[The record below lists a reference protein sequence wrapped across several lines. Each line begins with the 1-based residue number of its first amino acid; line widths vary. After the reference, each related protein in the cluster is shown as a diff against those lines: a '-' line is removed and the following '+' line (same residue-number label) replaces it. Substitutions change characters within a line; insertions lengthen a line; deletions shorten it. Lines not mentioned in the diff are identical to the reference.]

1 MEFSVTLDKINSF
14 YYVGERMTLPS
25 DIMRYYEFGEVAVFW
40 LRNGGR
46 ENHVVGVKF
55 SQEGGVNRFYIAW
68 EFTIDNWDKY
78 QDKASYVIKAEKD
91 GVHIIQI
98 GKTDCVIY
106 KLDPDTGKV
115 LSKELSK
122 W

>member
-1 MEFSVTLDKINSF
+1 MFIILDAINQFSYGGTKF
-14 YYVGERMTLPS
+14 ELPS
-25 DIMRYYEFGEVAVFW
+25 EILRYIEYNDVVVFW

-91 GVHIIQI
+91 GVPIIQI
-98 GKTDCVIY
+98 GTTDCVIY
-106 KLDPDTGKV
+106 KLDPNTGKV